1 MKSILITGATG
12 LIGSQFVKHFLS
24 KGFLV
29 VATYRNDEKFNNLKN
44 DNEKYKDNLVGIKTE
59 NLLDERIADE
69 IVDAMGKQGIYP
81 EYLVNNACDTSCHRV
96 REDGFSE
103 RECLLSHYT
112 INVVLPYELSFKFAN
127 QRNSKLKKIINISS
141 MYGVVPYNP
150 NLYEN
155 PLTETPLQYS
165 VSKAAMIHLTKELA
179 IKFADKDIM
188 VNCISYGG
196 VEGRVNEEFKARFKK
211 LTPLKRMMQP
221 KETVMALDYLISDNS
236 IYMTGHNLI
245 VDGGRTVW

>member
-1 MKSILITGATG
+1 MNSILITGGTG
-12 LIGSQFVKHFLS
+12 LIGAQFVKHFLN
-24 KGFLV
+24 KDFLV
-29 VATYRNDEKFNNLKN
+29 ITTYRNEKKFNKLKDENAKHGNLI
-44 DNEKYKDNLVGIKTE
+44 GIQTE
-59 NLLDERIADE
+59 NLLKENIADE
-69 IVDAMGKQGIYP
+69 IVEFLENRNIRP
-81 EYLVNNACDTSCHRV
+81 EYLINNACDTSYHRV

-103 RECLLSHYT
+103 RECMLNHYI

-127 QRNSKLKKIINISS
+127 QKNSKLRKIINISS

-165 VSKAAMIHLTKELA
+165 VSKAAMVHLTKELA

-196 VEGRVNEEFKARFKK
+196 VEGRVNDQFKARFEK